1 MAFNHLTNGAWT
13 LPEFKNF
20 LTGRICYVMGIRMTN
35 TIIPWWMYELT
46 GDPLSLGLIG
56 LAEVIPA
63 ISLALYAGQVID
75 TSEKRS
81 LMVKAIAF
89 NTLIVVI
96 LMILAWAWNNEKISS
111 HNSTF
116 LIYTCIACTGLI
128 RAFSGPTSS
137 TLVGLIVPRP
147 LLPNAVTLNSGSWL
161 LSSVLGHA
169 LGGFLIALLG
179 LAGALCSTAILMSLG
194 MFSMSRLQLHQPLAG
209 SVLNK
214 SWQNIQEGLSFVKNT
229 KEIFGTII
237 LDLFAVLFGGVV
249 ALIPV
254 FAKDILQ
261 VGPMGFGWLNA
272 ATDIGSMLTILW
284 LSLFPLIHHQGR
296 WLIAAITGFG
306 LCILLF
312 GLSTWFWLSFVA
324 LFFSGMFDGVSVV
337 IRSTILQLKTPDHL
351 RGRVMSVNSIF
362 INSSNELG
370 QFESGVAGKLLGP
383 VRAVIFGGIVTLG
396 VAAYA
401 WWKMPDVK
409 KIQY

>member
-1 MAFNHLTNGAWT
+1 
-13 LPEFKNF
+13 
-20 LTGRICYVMGIRMTN
+20 MGIRMTN

-81 LMVKAIAF
+81 LMVKAIAS
-89 NTLIVVI
+89 NTLIVVM
-96 LMILAWAWNNEKISS
+96 LMVLAWAWNNEKISPHS
-111 HNSTF
+111 STF
-116 LIYTCIACTGLI
+116 LIYGCIACTGFI

-137 TLVGLIVPRP
+137 TLVGLIVPRA

-169 LGGFLIALLG
+169 LGGFLIALFG
-179 LAGALCSTAILMSLG
+179 LVGALCSTAVLMALGIL
-194 MFSMSRLQLHQPLAG
+194 FMSRLQLHPPLTG
-209 SVLNK
+209 TNQVR
-214 SWQNIQEGLSFVKNT
+214 SWQNIKEGLNFVKDT

-254 FAKDILQ
+254 FAKDILH
-261 VGPMGFGWLNA
+261 VGPIGFGWLNA
-272 ATDIGSMLTILW
+272 ATDIGSMLTILA

-296 WLIAAITGFG
+296 WLIIAITGFG
-306 LCILLF
+306 LCIIIF
-312 GLSTWFWLSFVA
+312 GLSTWYWLSFIA
-324 LFFSGMFDGVSVV
+324 LFISGLFDGISVI

-383 VRAVIFGGIVTLG
+383 VRAVLLGGLITLS
-396 VAAYA
+396 VAGYA

-409 KIQY
+409 KIHY